1 MWNNKNKICQA
12 NFKLN
17 GPSEGA
23 GILSSVADTGAELF
37 ISKGI
42 PRLAKKGVEAGRY
55 YASEF
60 MKDPKLQKKAIN
72 YAIKKAAPVVQKVGS
87 EGINQ
92 LADKVRPDKYKGG
105 ELINYVDK
113 SRKVK
118 KYNYNEFNKKYPNA
132 ARLLARDLISKNFLK
147 DLRLMLPV

>member
-1 MWNNKNKICQA
+1 MWNNKNKICQT

-42 PRLAKKGVEAGRY
+42 PWLAKKGVE
-55 YASEF
+55 ASEF

-72 YAIKKAAPVVQKVGS
+72 YGIKKNNTCYSKCR
-87 EGINQ
+87 I
-92 LADKVRPDKYKGG
+92 KG
-105 ELINYVDK
+105 D
-113 SRKVK
+113 R
-118 KYNYNEFNKKYPNA
+118 
-132 ARLLARDLISKNFLK
+132 
-147 DLRLMLPV
+147 